1 MTDRKKLSA
10 EIEVDIPF
18 HDLDGMNIV
27 WHGHYYK
34 YFEHARTAA
43 MRSIGFDLEQMQES
57 GYAWPVI
64 ETHCRYIASL
74 KYGMK
79 VMVHAVLEDFEHR
92 IKFSYLLKD
101 KKTGKRLA
109 KGHTV
114 QVAVHVISGELC
126 LVTPPALR
134 DYLEKH
140 GH

>member
-1 MTDRKKLSA
+1 V
-10 EIEVDIPF
+10 EIDIPF

-43 MRSIGFDLEQMQES
+43 MRSIHFDLEQMQES
-57 GYAWPVI
+57 GYVWPVI
-64 ETHCRYIASL
+64 ETHCRYISSL

-79 VMVHAVLEDFEHR
+79 ILVRAVLEDFENR
-92 IKFSYLLKD
+92 VKFSYLVKD
-101 KKTGKRLA
+101 KTGKRLA

-114 QVAVHVISGELC
+114 QAAVRAATGELC
-126 LVTPPALR
+126 MVTPAVLR
-134 DYLEKH
+134 DYLTKL